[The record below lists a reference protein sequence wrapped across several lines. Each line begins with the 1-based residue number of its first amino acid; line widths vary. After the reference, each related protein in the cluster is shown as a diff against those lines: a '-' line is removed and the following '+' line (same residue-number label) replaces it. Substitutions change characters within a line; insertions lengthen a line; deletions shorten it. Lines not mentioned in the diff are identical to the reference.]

1 MRNRSTP
8 CRGSCPLRP
17 DGQGQLQLSMW
28 RSMERFQSIRT
39 RCSAKCWMARIE
51 RDLDPTALR
60 RPAQTK
66 RNGQAGRLTSLT
78 GTARCGAA
86 CRVVWEGW
94 QAQSC
99 HPDPI
104 RLCLFDVAYHGFF
117 WLGMTPESKS
127 DSRSKIFNASLYSAS
142 VLNSFCATRPALMVA
157 TMAGCCFLRSNK

>member
-104 RLCLFDVAYHGFF
+104 RALAGAG
-117 WLGMTPESKS
+117 WS
-127 DSRSKIFNASLYSAS
+127 S
-142 VLNSFCATRPALMVA
+142 VRLVVLPRRQKCDGDQNQTLRPASRAARTSWMIGLFMVVRIKVIPA
-157 TMAGCCFLRSNK
+157 CK

>member
-1 MRNRSTP
+1 MPQATQSGFAFSMPLSRQSVQPMKDQTNEEPLDPMPGELPATTSRSGPASTWHGGKHGAVPVESGRN
-8 CRGSCPLRP
+8 
-17 DGQGQLQLSMW
+17 
-28 RSMERFQSIRT
+28 
-39 RCSAKCWMARIE
+39 
-51 RDLDPTALR
+51 LDPTALR

-104 RLCLFDVAYHGFF
+104 VPWLFRRLA
-117 WLGMTPESKS
+117 
-127 DSRSKIFNASLYSAS
+127 
-142 VLNSFCATRPALMVA
+142 
-157 TMAGCCFLRSNK
+157 

>member
-8 CRGSCPLRP
+8 YRGSCPLRP
-17 DGQGQLQLSMW
+17 DGQGQLQPGLW

-66 RNGQAGRLTSLT
+66 RNGQAGHLTSLT

-99 HPDPI
+99 HLDPI
-104 RLCLFDVAYHGFF
+104 ERLSLEIHERLDY
-117 WLGMTPESKS
+117 TRKSTNRPESLA
-127 DSRSKIFNASLYSAS
+127 SRCLVESRAQSGMSI
-142 VLNSFCATRPALMVA
+142 VRCAIS
-157 TMAGCCFLRSNK
+157 G